1 MSKAHYRPGTKV
13 RIEGIEYRLEHKSSD
28 NIWYLKRMDSGAFI
42 TRARFEL
49 DELLEDEKLS
59 FVQSDIV
66 GISGRTSAFRV
77 ARTKLSDEQT
87 EESIERRQYVK
98 AIQGLPVYE
107 KGLEPAI
114 RETWERLR
122 AEQAKKAEPK
132 TKLPQGKQQGKN
144 AGGRKAKRENDSDGE
159 SGLWFEQPPHWTT
172 VYRWARAFEASDGNT
187 NALASDH
194 AGKGNRKPRFPDR
207 VIEICENCLDEYYL
221 TLARPTL
228 ESTLSLAKA
237 VVQEENGKR
246 TQSEQLPAPTRR
258 LLKRLLDEIP
268 AYDCCVARY
277 GREIAR
283 KRFRAVL
290 NTRLTDFV
298 LQRVEADHTLMDV
311 FVIDEESG
319 APLGRPWLT
328 IFIDDFSRVVLGYS
342 LSFEPPSCAS
352 VAKCMKHAFMPKT
365 RLKLTHPDLVNEW
378 VMHGVPMEIV
388 FDGGLEFYAKEIR
401 HACHTLDI
409 SPHFAPRKTPW
420 FKGKVERLLGT
431 LNRGVTE
438 LVPGK
443 TFGNIFERADYDSS
457 KHAVLGLAE
466 LREVIVRWIVDVYH
480 QKTHR
485 GLGCSPAQMW
495 ATHAKDEDIPV
506 IADPLMF
513 DAVVGGHEERTLT
526 HKGIEFSNL
535 FYNSNDLTDIRK
547 RYGETLDVSIRVDR
561 SNLGSIVVL
570 HPDSEAPI
578 RVPCLRKDYAEGLT
592 EWQHSVCRKHTRENN
607 KPDNADSWLWSFLEI
622 CKLVRATLGERLK
635 KKQQRAGRWQESEAT
650 GRHAS
655 SPPTEPPSPPP
666 EEAVQAPKAQPKPPP
681 AQQLPEDDD
690 DDDVEGFTPI
700 FENRSR

>member
-1 MSKAHYRPGTKV
+1 MAKAHYRPGTKV
-13 RIEGIEYRLEHKSSD
+13 RIEGIEYRLEQKTSD
-28 NIWYLKRMDSGAFI
+28 NVWYLKRMDSGAFV
-42 TRARFEL
+42 TRSRFEL
-49 DELLEDEKLS
+49 DELHDDEKLS
-59 FVQSDIV
+59 FVPSDIV
-66 GISGRTSAFRV
+66 GISGKTSAYRV
-77 ARTKLSDEQT
+77 ARTKLSDDQV
-87 EESIERRQYVK
+87 EESIERREYVK

-107 KGLEPAI
+107 KGLVPVI

-122 AEQAKKAEPK
+122 AEKAKKAECK
-132 TKLPQGKQQGKN
+132 TEPRQAKN
-144 AGGRKAKRENDSDGE
+144 RKKKPGGRKAKSEHDSNAEGE
-159 SGLWFEQPPHWTT
+159 LPFSEQPPHWTT
-172 VYRWARAFEASDGNT
+172 VYRWAAAFEASDGNT

-194 AGKGNRKPRFPDR
+194 AGKGNRTPRFPDR
-207 VIEICENCLDEYYL
+207 VIEICENALDDYYL
-221 TLARPTL
+221 TRARPTL

-237 VVQEENGKR
+237 VVAEENKKR
-246 TQSEQLPAPTRR
+246 LESEPLPAPSRR

-268 AYDCCVARY
+268 AYDRCVARY

-290 NTRLTDFV
+290 NIRLTDFV

-311 FVIDEESG
+311 FVVDEQSG

-328 IFIDDFSRVVLGYS
+328 IFIDDFSRVVLGYA

-365 RLKLTHPDLVNEW
+365 RLKQTYPDLVNEW

-409 SPHFAPRKTPW
+409 APHFAPRKTPW
-420 FKGKVERLLGT
+420 FKGKVERFLGT

-438 LVPGK
+438 MLPGK
-443 TFGNIFERADYDSS
+443 TFGSIFERGDYDSS
-457 KHAVLGLAE
+457 KHAVLFLSD
-466 LREVIVRWIVDVYH
+466 LRELIVRWIVDVYH

-495 ATHAKDEDIPV
+495 AAHAKDEDIPV

-513 DAVVGGHEERTLT
+513 DAVVGGHEERALT

-547 RYGETLDVSIRVDR
+547 RYGETLVVSIRVDR

-592 EWQHSVCRKHTRENN
+592 EWQHSVCRKHTRDNN
-607 KPDNADSWLWSFLEI
+607 KPDNADSWLWSFHEI
-622 CKLVRATLGERLK
+622 CKLVREILGDRPRN
-635 KKQQRAGRWQESEAT
+635 KQQRAGRWQESEAT
-650 GRHAS
+650 SRHAS
-655 SPPTEPPSPPP
+655 DQPVEPPTPPAKAATP
-666 EEAVQAPKAQPKPPP
+666 APKAQAKPTP
-681 AQQLPEDDD
+681 AQQMPHDD

-700 FENRSR
+700 FDNRNR